1 MVEIIVQHIAALVPQ
16 MAFLHLRMDCRLN
29 FGTIQVVTSVS
40 VKKDQYFGDG
50 LRREG
55 CGSYLSMQGGTMT
68 S

>member
-40 VKKDQYFGDG
+40 VKKDQYLGDG